1 MTIERL
7 KLTWKILKEQW
18 RKKKIKKL
26 KNTLN
31 DFVKKEQID
40 RAQLTTLKARVID
53 LETRISFLET
63 EI

>member
-1 MTIERL
+1 MKIERL

-53 LETRISFLET
+53 LETRIRFLET

>member
-1 MTIERL
+1 MKIERL

>member
-1 MTIERL
+1 MKIERL

-40 RAQLTTLKARVID
+40 RA
-53 LETRISFLET
+53 
-63 EI
+63 